1 VQQHLLRRPRLW
13 LQVVPV
19 WLLPVWLLLMMVQLL
34 QLVHLV
40 QLPGATPQA
49 AWWALTQLVP
59 LEVEEGVY
67 HQ

>member
-1 VQQHLLRRPRLW
+1 MQQHLLRRPRPW
-13 LQVVPV
+13 LQVV
-19 WLLPVWLLLMMVQLL
+19 PVWLLLMMVQLQ

-59 LEVEEGVY
+59 LEGEEGVY